1 MAMRWFV
8 IVFVCAAGA
17 FAQER
22 DFLTADEI
30 DQVREIQ
37 EPNARLKLYVQ
48 FARQRLA
55 LLQQFL
61 SKEKPGRSAL
71 IHDTLEDYTHI
82 IEAIDTVADDAL
94 IRKANLE
101 LGMKEVVAAEAE
113 MLATLQKVEDTA
125 PKDLARFE
133 FVLKNAI
140 DTTSDSKELSEED
153 LHTRTTD
160 LQAQQKKEKQD
171 KEAQLGDKEKKEKEK
186 EKKTADASTDDAKPK
201 PKPPTLYKPGEKPPD
216 QN

>member
-1 MAMRWFV
+1 MRYLA
-8 IVFVCAAGA
+8 ILLVFTACG

-30 DQVREIQ
+30 DQIREAQ
-37 EPNARLKLYVQ
+37 EPNARLKLYIL

-71 IHDTLEDYTHI
+71 IHDTLEDYTRI
-82 IEAIDTVADDAL
+82 IEASDTVADDAL
-94 IRKANLE
+94 VRKAQLDV
-101 LGMKEVVAAEAE
+101 GMKEVATAEGE
-113 MLATLQKVEDTA
+113 MLATLQKVEDSA
-125 PKDLARFE
+125 PKDLARYE

-153 LHTRTTD
+153 LHTRAGE
-160 LQAQQKKEKQD
+160 LAAEEKKEKQD
-171 KEAQLGDKEKKEKEK
+171 RKALATEEDKKAKRSPEDKPGVIKAGDR
-186 EKKTADASTDDAKPK
+186 
-201 PKPPTLYKPGEKPPD
+201 KPPTLYKPGEKPPD

>member
-1 MAMRWFV
+1 MRYLV
-8 IVFVCAAGA
+8 MILVFAAGA
-17 FAQER
+17 WAQER
-22 DFLTADEI
+22 DFLTADEV

-37 EPNARLKLYVQ
+37 EPNARLKLYVL

-55 LLQQFL
+55 LLEQFL

-71 IHDTLEDYTHI
+71 IHDSLEDYTHI

-101 LGMKEVVAAEAE
+101 LGMKEVVTAEAE
-113 MLATLQKVEDTA
+113 MLETLKKIEDSA
-125 PKDLARFE
+125 PKDLARFQ

-153 LHTRTTD
+153 LHTRTHD
-160 LQAQQKKEKQD
+160 LEAQEKKEKQD
-171 KEAQLGDKEKKEKEK
+171 KEALLGDKEKKEKAK
-186 EKKTADASTDDAKPK
+186 QTADANTDDGKPK
-201 PKPPTLYKPGEKPPD
+201 RKPPTLYKPGEKPPD

>member
-171 KEAQLGDKEKKEKEK
+171 KEALLGDKEKKEKEK

>member
-1 MAMRWFV
+1 MRWFA
-8 IVFVCAAGA
+8 IVLVFAASG

-22 DFLTADEI
+22 DFLTADEVAQI
-30 DQVREIQ
+30 REIQ
-37 EPNARLKLYVQ
+37 EPNARLKLYVL

-55 LLQQFL
+55 VLQQFL

-71 IHDTLEDYTHI
+71 IHDSLEDYTHI

-101 LGMKEVVAAEAE
+101 LGMKEVVTAEAE
-113 MLATLQKVEDTA
+113 MLETLKKIEDSA
-125 PKDLARFE
+125 PKDLARFQ

-153 LHTRTTD
+153 LHTRTHD
-160 LQAQQKKEKQD
+160 LEAQEKKEKQD
-171 KEAQLGDKEKKEKEK
+171 KEALLGDKEKKEKAK
-186 EKKTADASTDDAKPK
+186 QTADANTDDGKPK
-201 PKPPTLYKPGEKPPD
+201 RKPPTLYKPGEKPPD

>member
-1 MAMRWFV
+1 MRYLA
-8 IVFVCAAGA
+8 ILLVCAACG

-22 DFLTADEI
+22 EFLTADEV
-30 DQVREIQ
+30 DQIREIQ
-37 EPNARLKLYVQ
+37 EPNARLKLYVL

-61 SKEKPGRSAL
+61 STEKPGRSAL

-94 IRKANLE
+94 VRKAQLDV
-101 LGMKEVVAAEAE
+101 GMKEVATAEAE
-113 MLATLQKVEDTA
+113 MLTTLQKVEDAA
-125 PKDLARFE
+125 PKDLARYE

-153 LHTRTTD
+153 LHTRAGAVV
-160 LQAQQKKEKQD
+160 AQDKKEKQD
-171 KEAQLGDKEKKEKEK
+171 RDALLGDKEKKEKK
-186 EKKTADASTDDAKPK
+186 VADAKADDGKPK
-201 PKPPTLYKPGEKPPD
+201 RKPPTLYKPGEKPPD